1 MNKTA
6 LPGKSQGGRLICRF
20 LIQIAL
26 YFRLIDQIG
35 KALKRSIVGL
45 FDIVGKAAAGQLAI
59 LQMFAQADAAGALGR
74 TTGIAASAMGEVGFF
89 LRAVH
94 VDSLT
99 EGEAF
104 GP

>member
-1 MNKTA
+1 MFRVLTQFV
-6 LPGKSQGGRLICRF
+6 S
-20 LIQIAL
+20 
-26 YFRLIDQIG
+26 YFRLIDQLG
-35 KALKRSIVGL
+35 KALKRSIIGL
-45 FDIVGKAAAGQLAI
+45 FNIAGKTAARQLAV
-59 LQMFAQADAAGALGR
+59 LQMFAQADAARALGR